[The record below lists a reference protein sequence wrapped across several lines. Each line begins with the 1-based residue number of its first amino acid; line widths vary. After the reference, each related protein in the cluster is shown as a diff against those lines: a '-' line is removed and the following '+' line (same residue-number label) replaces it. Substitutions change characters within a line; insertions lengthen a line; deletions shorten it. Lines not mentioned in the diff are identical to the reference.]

1 MKAEQSKFLSSISST
16 ADDDSKSEAEMSNS
30 DTEHE
35 AEGAVQQSCS
45 LCHDPTSKIPVSF
58 LILLQVSD

>member
-1 MKAEQSKFLSSISST
+1 MKAEQSKFLSSISS
-16 ADDDSKSEAEMSNS
+16 AADDSKSEAEVS
-30 DTEHE
+30 DSDSEHE

-45 LCHDPTSKIPVSF
+45 LCHDPTSKNPLSF